1 MNSQE
6 VTLLVLLDLNAAFD
20 TVNHNIL
27 IDRLNEEVGLQGK
40 ALDWF
45 KSYLN
50 NRSQQ
55 VYIDGTLSKR
65 FDLDSGVP
73 QGSCLGPLLFIIY
86 ASKLFKVIEDQ
97 LPHAHGYADDTQL
110 YLSFKPNAGTSQQE
124 AVRAMENCVEK
135 IRCWMIHDKLL
146 MNDGKTEFMLI
157 GTRQQLSK
165 LQPISNIYIYIYVS

>member
-1 MNSQE
+1 
-6 VTLLVLLDLNAAFD
+6 LVQVVFEL
-20 TVNHNIL
+20 
-27 IDRLNEEVGLQGK
+27 
-40 ALDWF
+40 
-45 KSYLN
+45 LN

-55 VYIDGTLSKR
+55 QVSIDGTLSKR

-73 QGSCLGPLLFIIY
+73 QGSCLGPLLLIIY
-86 ASKLFKVIEDQ
+86 ASKLFKVIEVQ
-97 LPHAHGYADDTQL
+97 LPDAHGYADDTQL
-110 YLSFKPNAGTSQQE
+110 YLSFKPNADTSQQD

-165 LQPISNIYIYIYVS
+165 LQPINISVSNSEIHPSSNVKNCIAAGSTQTRQSGGADVYFELRFSFVI